1 MQPEVI
7 TQLSIEAILLVL
19 KLSAPLV
26 GLAALIGLAFG
37 FLQALTQLQDQ
48 TTSTAVKL
56 LAIFGLTA
64 LIAPWLGIESLMF
77 AERLFEMIASVS

>member
-7 TQLSIEAILLVL
+7 NQLSAEAILLVL

-26 GLAALIGLAFG
+26 GVAALIGLAFG

-56 LAIFGLTA
+56 LAIFGLIA
-64 LIAPWLGIESLMF
+64 LLAPWFGIETLAF
-77 AERLFEMIASVS
+77 AERLFGMVASVH

>member
-7 TQLSIEAILLVL
+7 TQLSIEAIVLVL

-26 GLAALIGLAFG
+26 GVAALIGLAFG

-56 LAIFGLTA
+56 LAIFGLMA
-64 LIAPWLGIESLMF
+64 LLAPWLGIETLMF
-77 AERLFEMIASVS
+77 AERLFGLVASVS

>member
-7 TQLSIEAILLVL
+7 TQLTTEAIVLVL

-26 GLAALIGLAFG
+26 GVAALIGLAFG

-56 LAIFGLTA
+56 LAIFGLMA
-64 LIAPWLGIESLMF
+64 LLAPWLGIETLMF
-77 AERLFEMIASVS
+77 AERLFGLVASVS

>member
-7 TQLSIEAILLVL
+7 TQLSIEAIVLVL

-26 GLAALIGLAFG
+26 GVAALIGLTFG

-56 LAIFGLTA
+56 LAIFGLMA
-64 LIAPWLGIESLMF
+64 LLAPWLGIETLMF
-77 AERLFEMIASVS
+77 AERLFGLVASVS